1 MTFIIFLGVILKN
14 EYTLFIKDISQ
25 IKKDIEIFFW
35 MQLSGFFICLPLHY
49 VNRRDIP
56 SEGQ

>member
-14 EYTLFIKDISQ
+14 EYALFIKDISQ
-25 IKKDIEIFFW
+25 IKKDIEIFLNATEW
-35 MQLSGFFICLPLHY
+35 IFICLPLHY